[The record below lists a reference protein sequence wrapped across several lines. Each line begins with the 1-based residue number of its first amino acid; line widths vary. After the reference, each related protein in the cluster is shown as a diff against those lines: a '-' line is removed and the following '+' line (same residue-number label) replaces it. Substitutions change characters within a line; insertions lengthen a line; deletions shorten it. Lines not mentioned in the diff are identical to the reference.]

1 MKVVQAIIY
10 ASEKH
15 KGQVRRGSKLPYVT
29 HPIIVSE
36 LIRKHKGDSKNITSL
51 VCAAILHDVLE
62 DTKGTIQ
69 EIVEQFGDM
78 TASLVIELTSNE
90 EMIEF
95 YGSKN
100 EFLIQKMLK
109 MTSYALVIKLCD
121 RLSNIID
128 GPTEKYLKDT
138 EDMIDALEA
147 QLHLTNTEREII
159 VEIRKVL
166 SKV

>member
-1 MKVVQAIIY
+1 MKVIEAILF

-36 LIRKHKGDSKNITSL
+36 LLRKYKGDSKHITSL

-62 DTKGTIQ
+62 DTDATIQ
-69 EIVEQFGDM
+69 EIVEKFGDM
-78 TASLVIELTSNE
+78 TASLVIELTSNDE
-90 EMIEF
+90 LIEF
-95 YGSKN
+95 YGKN

-121 RLSNIID
+121 RLSNILD
-128 GPTEKYLKDT
+128 GPKPAYLNDTKVMIDTLEAELDLTRTEK
-138 EDMIDALEA
+138 A
-147 QLHLTNTEREII
+147 II
-159 VEIRKVL
+159 IEIRKVL
-166 SKV
+166 N